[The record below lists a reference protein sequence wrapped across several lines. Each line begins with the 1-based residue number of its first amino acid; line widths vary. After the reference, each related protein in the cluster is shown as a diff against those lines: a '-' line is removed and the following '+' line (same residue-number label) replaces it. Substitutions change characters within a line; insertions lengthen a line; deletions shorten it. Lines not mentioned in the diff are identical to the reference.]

1 MAKESILQNKILAFL
16 KEEVGGHWIKI
27 HGSSYQSKG
36 EPDIIG
42 VYDGTFYAFEIKRED
57 GKGIVSELQQYK
69 IKRINDA
76 GGVGMIVDSLDTI
89 KKLFNV
95 KD

>member
-1 MAKESILQNKILAFL
+1 MAKESVLQNKILAFL
-16 KEEVGGHWIKI
+16 KDKVGGHWIKI

-42 VYDGTFYAFEIKRED
+42 VHEGTFYAFEIKRED

-69 IKRINDA
+69 IKMINDA

-89 KKLFNV
+89 KKLFDV